1 MTTTTTYRLPL
12 PRWDTAWEVV
22 ARKGKPVRVRKV
34 WDALNLNGR
43 PHWRARHAA
52 NREVMDAVVLLG
64 RQQKLHQ
71 ITGARYVRVVLVWAP
86 GDFRTADAIN
96 RSPIVKAAAD
106 AIGKGTKDRPGLR
119 LVADDSDRWMEQSVR
134 IDRPPQPAGLW
145 LEITVEES

>member
-1 MTTTTTYRLPL
+1 VTTYRLPL

-86 GDFRTADAIN
+86 GDRRRADAIN
-96 RSPIVKAAAD
+96 RTPILKAAAD
-106 AIGKGTKDRPGLR
+106 AVAQGTKERPGLG
-119 LVADDSDRWMEQSVR
+119 VVPDDDDQHMSQDVR
-134 IDRPPQPAGLW
+134 IERPPCPAGLW
-145 LEITVEES
+145 LEVTVES